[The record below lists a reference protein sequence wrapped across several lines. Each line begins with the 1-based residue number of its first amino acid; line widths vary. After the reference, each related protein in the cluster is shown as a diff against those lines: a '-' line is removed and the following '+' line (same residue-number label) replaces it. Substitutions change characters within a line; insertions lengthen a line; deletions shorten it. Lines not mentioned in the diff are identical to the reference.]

1 MAARLIWHPQARQDL
16 LEIYL
21 IIALD
26 NPSAAE
32 RIYDAVEA
40 KAEIL
45 AKHPRLG
52 PRRTYIQRAMRML
65 VEYPYLILYETH
77 PNTDQGPI
85 DEVEIVRVVDG
96 RRDLTNWF

>member
-1 MAARLIWHPQARQDL
+1 MAARLISHPQARQDL

-32 RIYDAVEA
+32 RIYDAIDA

-45 AKHPRLG
+45 AKHPRPG

-65 VEYPYLILYETH
+65 VAYPYPILYETH

-96 RRDLTNWF
+96 GAVI